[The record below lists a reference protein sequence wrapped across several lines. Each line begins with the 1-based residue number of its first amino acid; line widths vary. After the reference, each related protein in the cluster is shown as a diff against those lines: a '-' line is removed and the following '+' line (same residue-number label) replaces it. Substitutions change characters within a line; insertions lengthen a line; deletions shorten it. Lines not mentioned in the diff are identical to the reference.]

1 MNRPPRKG
9 SARAS
14 VLDRLLDGA
23 PGVDHPEWGEGREA
37 SVEAR
42 KRAIQRDLEWLLNTR
57 RTASPAPAIHE
68 ALQDSVH
75 HYGLP
80 DLTSRSADD
89 PEARLELVQDVESTI
104 RRFEPRLTQV
114 RVVTV
119 PSGGAPGTKDSRI
132 RFRIEA
138 LLRLDPAPVRVQF
151 DTRYEV
157 ANSHFHVDVPEEG
170 DD

>member
-1 MNRPPRKG
+1 MSASTRKA

-14 VLDRLLDGA
+14 VLDRLLEGG
-23 PGVDHPEWGEGREA
+23 PGSGPGTQEDPGT

-42 KRAIQRDLEWLLNTR
+42 KLAVQRDLEWLLNTR
-57 RTASPAPAIHE
+57 RTPSPAPAIHE
-68 ALQDSVH
+68 ELQNSVY

-89 PEARLELVQDVESTI
+89 PEVRLELVRDVEATI
-104 RRFEPRLTQV
+104 RHFEPRLAQV
-114 RVVTV
+114 RVVAV
-119 PSGGAPGTKDSRI
+119 PPPGEGKGTDSRI

-138 LLRLDPAPVRVQF
+138 LLRLDPAPIRVQF

-157 ANSHFHVDVPEEG
+157 SSSLFHVDVPDEEG
-170 DD
+170 